1 MEFDE
6 ERTISTDLRS
16 DISFMNRQMELRRL
30 YRDFKS
36 AIDTINSVTPTE
48 TAVENSSA
56 DEEGQSDIEEDADS
70 DIELIIQEIEL
81 MQSETEE
88 IIDLIS
94 KAKFAKN
101 KRVQSI
107 KKQLNHLQRIN
118 DNLKARAEGLL
129 DMQ

>member
-1 MEFDE
+1 
-6 ERTISTDLRS
+6 
-16 DISFMNRQMELRRL
+16 MNRQMELRRL

-36 AIDTINSVTPTE
+36 AIDTINSVSPTTE
-48 TAVENSSA
+48 AAGENSYD
-56 DEEGQSDIEEDADS
+56 DEDENYSDDDNDG

-101 KRVQSI
+101 RRVQSV
-107 KKQLNHLQRIN
+107 KKQLNHLQRVN
-118 DNLKARAEGLL
+118 ENLKARAEALL